1 MREQEELA
9 WWQHGLLICGNDGEG
24 GDGGANSGGDG
35 GAAGGAGSDGAS
47 GDGNGDDGDGDGG
60 DDGDDDL
67 PPDNDVSG
75 LKSALQKEREQRKTA
90 AKELRTLTKQFRDAQ
105 KRLNELD
112 DKDKSEV
119 EKATKQAAQAGEKVT
134 KLAGK
139 LRTQAVDALIERHAR
154 EMKFIDVDDALT
166 GVDRSKIEV
175 EQDDDDPSDIRV
187 DAKTVKAA
195 VKALADKKK
204 HLIQSEEGEGG
215 GGPSGSRFGGGG
227 NKGGDGKNTAERLKE
242 LYPSLR

>member
-9 WWQHGLLICGNDGEG
+9 WWQHGLLICGFDEG
-24 GDGGANSGGDG
+24 GDGGAGGDGNGGASGGAGTGAGAGGDG
-35 GAAGGAGSDGAS
+35 GDGA
-47 GDGNGDDGDGDGG
+47 DDDGDG
-60 DDGDDDL
+60 DGDDDL

-75 LKSALQKEREQRKTA
+75 LKSALQKEREQRKSA

-105 KRLNELD
+105 KRLDELD

-119 EKATKQAAQAGEKVT
+119 EKATKALAAAQEKTT
-134 KLAGK
+134 KLASR

-154 EMKFIDVDDALT
+154 DMKFIDVDDALS

-175 EQDDDDPSDIRV
+175 EQDDDDPSDITV

-204 HLIQSEEGEGG
+204 HLIQSEGDGS
-215 GGPSGSRFGGGG
+215 GGPSGSRFGGGS
-227 NKGGDGKNTAERLKE
+227 NKSGDKDAEKARLKE
-242 LYPSLR
+242 LYPALR